1 LERGNAKH
9 ATSCQTRELTV
20 REAGRLGGLST
31 LTRYGVD
38 HYRKAGRKGQ
48 AKLNAQFG
56 KAQRALWGSL
66 GGRPKKPRLA
76 GMGEKG

>member
-1 LERGNAKH
+1 M
-9 ATSCQTRELTV
+9 SDQTFELTV

-38 HYRKAGRKGQ
+38 HYRRAGRKGQ

-56 KAQRALWGSL
+56 KSQRALWGSL
-66 GGRPKKPRLA
+66 GGRPRKPKLTDV
-76 GMGEKG
+76 GEKG